1 MEMLPSLS
9 DKRWL
14 ETVNP
19 VLLAVVQRAIAMKDN
34 NLRETSPFGSYIAE
48 DVSPFSSYMS

>member
-34 NLRETSPFGSYIAE
+34 NLRGTSPFGSYIAE